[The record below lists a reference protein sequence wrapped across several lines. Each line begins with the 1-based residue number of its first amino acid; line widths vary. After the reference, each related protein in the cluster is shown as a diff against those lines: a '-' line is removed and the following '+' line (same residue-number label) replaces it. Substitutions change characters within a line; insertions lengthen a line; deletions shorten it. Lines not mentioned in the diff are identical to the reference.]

1 MEELFWITSVAW
13 AGRVQVCIFTV
24 ECECMKESKLVI
36 IIDKLKTY
44 YGKQIESL
52 KLKNMPCWLKFLAHL
67 RMLHSEFMELQID
80 NFFIIL

>member
-1 MEELFWITSVAW
+1 MYEGKQIS
-13 AGRVQVCIFTV
+13 
-24 ECECMKESKLVI
+24 I

-52 KLKNMPCWLKFLAHL
+52 KLKNMPCWLKFQAHL
-67 RMLHSEFMELQID
+67 QMLHSELMELQID

>member
-1 MEELFWITSVAW
+1 MYEGKQISIV
-13 AGRVQVCIFTV
+13 
-24 ECECMKESKLVI
+24 
-36 IIDKLKTY
+36 IDKLKTY

-67 RMLHSEFMELQID
+67 QMLHSEFMKLQID